1 MRISPDSRPALLPL
15 LLASAALLAACA
27 PATRVTLL
35 PQPGSAVEVQTGERH
50 ERLDEAYQTL
60 SVSTQSEVE
69 RGHTTARAV
78 ERRMGKLLAAA
89 PAPAQRYAL
98 YFHTGSV
105 QLTPESEAELD
116 AVLAEVSNRPGA
128 EIIVTGHTDTVG
140 SLTAN
145 DELSLNRARRLRED
159 IIAKGFPAARI
170 EAVGRGERELLVPTE
185 DGVDEP
191 RNRRV
196 EIKVY

>member
-1 MRISPDSRPALLPL
+1 M
-15 LLASAALLAACA
+15 
-27 PATRVTLL
+27 
-35 PQPGSAVEVQTGERH
+35 EVQTGERH

-105 QLTPESEAELD
+105 QLTPESEVELD

>member
-1 MRISPDSRPALLPL
+1 MMPICRRLPALLS
-15 LLASAALLAACA
+15 AAALLSACA

-35 PQPGSAVEVQTGERH
+35 PQPGSAVEVQAGDRL

-60 SVSTQSEVE
+60 SVSSHAEIERGRTSAREVE
-69 RGHTTARAV
+69 RTL
-78 ERRMGKLLAAA
+78 GKVLAAA
-89 PAPAQRYAL
+89 PAPAQRYTL
-98 YFHTGSV
+98 YFHTASIH
-105 QLTPESEAELD
+105 LTPESEAQLES
-116 AVLAEVSNRPGA
+116 VLAEIANRPGA

-140 SLTAN
+140 SLSAN